1 LEVVVETPN
10 YSLTIFKLHF
20 GLLTLKAYTK
30 GERVLRFEAI
40 VHNTKELGCGRLLD
54 RFPQIVVRLRQILEQ
69 FLDHLQCMDA
79 SFISDETLDQLPT
92 PSHVGKT
99 RVGGIDL
106 NQPRTRAVLSA
117 TLTLACSPDGFTAR
131 QLTDQVRSTSATL
144 HPNYDARRAAYDLK
158 KLRAKEL
165 VSKLPHSRRYCV
177 PPPSAPIIAALA
189 ILREK
194 ILRLSS
200 PASANPKWA
209 ASPKTGLPS
218 TNTMKLFA
226 ATCLLSCRI

>member
-1 LEVVVETPN
+1 
-10 YSLTIFKLHF
+10 
-20 GLLTLKAYTK
+20 
-30 GERVLRFEAI
+30 
-40 VHNTKELGCGRLLD
+40 
-54 RFPQIVVRLRQILEQ
+54 
-69 FLDHLQCMDA
+69 MDA

-117 TLTLACSPDGFTAR
+117 TLTLACSPDGFTAG

-194 ILRLSS
+194 ILRPIL
-200 PASANPKWA
+200 AGVGKPKMGRKPKNWA
-209 ASPKTGLPS
+209 PIDEHYETIRRDMFTLIQD
-218 TNTMKLFA
+218 LRIA
-226 ATCLLSCRI
+226 A